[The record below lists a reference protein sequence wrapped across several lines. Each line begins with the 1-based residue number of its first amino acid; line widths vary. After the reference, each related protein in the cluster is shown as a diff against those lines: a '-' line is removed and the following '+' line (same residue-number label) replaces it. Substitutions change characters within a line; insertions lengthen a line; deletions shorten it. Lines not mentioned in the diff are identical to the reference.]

1 MRKVIVFLIVSVSVF
16 LLYRE
21 YSFTVYIPLVFEND
35 EIIEKPSLLT
45 ENHKSKMI
53 QVLNYHD
60 EKWKL
65 QGEKLLVKRNIDREL
80 LWNYTTKAND
90 SDWLRTHKVN

>member
-1 MRKVIVFLIVSVSVF
+1 MRKIVVFLIISVSVF

-21 YSFTVYIPLVFEND
+21 YSFTEYIPLVFAKD

-45 ENHKSKMI
+45 ERHKSKMI
-53 QVLNYHD
+53 QVLNYYD

-65 QGEKLLVKRNIDREL
+65 EDEKLLIKGNIDRNL
-80 LWNYTTKAND
+80 LRNYTTKAND
-90 SDWLRTHKVN
+90 SDWLKTHK

>member
-1 MRKVIVFLIVSVSVF
+1 MRKIVVFLIVLVSVF

-21 YSFTVYIPLVFEND
+21 YSFTEYVPLALEKE

-53 QVLNYHD
+53 QVLNYNNED
-60 EKWKL
+60 WKL
-65 QGEKLLVKRNIDREL
+65 KDGNLLIKRSVDREL

-90 SDWLRTHKVN
+90 SVWLIEHKAK

>member
-1 MRKVIVFLIVSVSVF
+1 MRKIVILLIVSVSVF

-45 ENHKSKMI
+45 KNHKSKMI

-65 QGEKLLVKRNIDREL
+65 EDEKLFVKRNIDREL

-90 SDWLRTHKVN
+90 SDWLRTHKIN

>member
-1 MRKVIVFLIVSVSVF
+1 MRKIIVFLIVLVSVF

-21 YSFTVYIPLVFEND
+21 YSFTEYIPLILEKE

-45 ENHKSKMI
+45 ENHKLKMI
-53 QVLNYHD
+53 QVLNHYD

-65 QGEKLLVKRNIDREL
+65 EDKKLLVKRNIDREL

-90 SDWLRTHKVN
+90 SVWLISHKVN